1 RGDPSKPKQ
10 PRPTSRARDF
20 YPMVDDAFGFARV
33 VSSDEAADYLSS
45 LAQNLSHG
53 DVRLDS
59 GGRVLHLVPPAE
71 LKLDLR
77 VKHSEGKSELLVRL
91 AWKRQALA
99 TIADLHVESGPS
111 SPTP

>member
-1 RGDPSKPKQ
+1 MP
-10 PRPTSRARDF
+10 
-20 YPMVDDAFGFARV
+20 DDAFGFARV
-33 VSSDEAADYLSS
+33 VSSDEAADYLSA
-45 LAQNLSHG
+45 LAQNLRLG

-59 GGRVLHLVPPAE
+59 GDRVFQLVPPAE

-77 VKHSEGKSELLVRL
+77 VKHSEGKIELLFRL

-99 TIADLHVESGPS
+99 TIADLQVESGPF